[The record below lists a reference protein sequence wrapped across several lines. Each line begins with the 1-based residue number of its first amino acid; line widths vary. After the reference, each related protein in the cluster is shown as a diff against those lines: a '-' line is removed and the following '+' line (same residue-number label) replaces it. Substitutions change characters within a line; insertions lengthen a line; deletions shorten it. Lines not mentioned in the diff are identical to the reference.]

1 MKRLVSNIIR
11 YLRLYFVLAKL
22 SIMSVVIYRTN
33 SLFMVITPL
42 VWIATVVVFISIIL
56 GDGGSIGGWNYWE
69 MISLLGIH
77 ELIFLGSWFLFIGNL
92 NRFIRE
98 INLGKF
104 DRILLRPVNH
114 RFLVSFNSVD
124 LTTIAGILNA
134 FLMFFFSL
142 AKLKVDISL
151 EKWLLF
157 LISFFSAYL
166 ILYFI
171 YFLVCSLSLFF
182 INAETFADWLIEA
195 TDFDRYPAEIYSNLF
210 RFFLLFFLPIL
221 FFAYVPT
228 AILLNKLPGYFAIL
242 GLMMVAW
249 FYLISTFIWRSGLKR
264 YQSAS
269 S

>member
-1 MKRLVSNIIR
+1 M
-11 YLRLYFVLAKL
+11 A
-22 SIMSVVIYRTN
+22 
-33 SLFMVITPL
+33 ITPL
-42 VWIATVVVFISIIL
+42 VWMATVVVFILIIFR
-56 GDGGSIGGWNYWE
+56 DGGSIGGWNYWE

-92 NRFIRE
+92 NRFIQE

-134 FLMFFFSL
+134 FLMFFLSL
-142 AKLKVDISL
+142 SKLKVDISL
-151 EKWLLF
+151 GRWFLF

-171 YFLVCSLSLFF
+171 YFLVSSLSLFF
-182 INAETFADWLIEA
+182 VNAETFVDWLIEA
-195 TDFDRYPAEIYSNLF
+195 TDFDRYPAEIYGEFF
-210 RFFLLFFLPIL
+210 RFFLLFALPVL
-221 FFAYVPT
+221 FFAYVPS
-228 AILLNKLPGYFAIL
+228 AILLGKLPWYYSVFGIIIVTL
-242 GLMMVAW
+242 L
-249 FYLISTFIWRSGLKR
+249 YLISTLVWRAGLKK